1 MRPGPAG
8 SDGQARAGWREAA
21 SRDAAMQQLLSA
33 GGTMGALIGG
43 HDWPS
48 SRLGAVAGWPQSLRS
63 ALGICLSSR
72 FPMFVF
78 WGPDLVQLYNDS
90 FVPVLGAKH
99 PGALGQA
106 ARDTWAETWDVVGPM
121 LGRVMA
127 GGDAAYFEDLPVTL
141 ERSGFTEECYF
152 TFCYSPVRDES
163 GGVAGVFGTVSE
175 TTTQVVEGRR
185 LAVLAE
191 LSELTRTLGSAAAVC
206 QVAGEVL
213 ARHPLEVPFALL
225 YQLDADGERAVLA
238 GSAGLAPGTSLSPP
252 VASLRAPGPAAGFSW
267 PLARA
272 RAGPVEITGLPRQ
285 PLEAVSRAGFAPP
298 ASAILMPL
306 AQAGASTPAAVLIIG
321 LGSGR
326 PLDDGYR
333 TFARLAAGHLS
344 AAIADATALEAARG
358 HAAELEA
365 LDRAKTMFFSNVSHE
380 LRTPLTLMLAPLEDL
395 LASPEGLRPADRDR
409 VEIAHRSSLRLL
421 RQVNVLLDFSRAQ
434 DAAGVPRPQLVD
446 LAQLTEEL
454 ASLFQVAMERGGLRL
469 VLDCPPLPRPV
480 SVDEGMWE
488 QVIVNLLSN
497 AFKFTLHGE
506 ITVTVDTCGEQA
518 RIRVSDTGSGI
529 PPADLPHLFDRFYQV
544 AGTAARSGEGSGIG
558 LSLARELVQRHNG
571 TISVTSAVG
580 AGSTF
585 TVLLPFGEAQPDL
598 PVSSAAQAAGTRA
611 AGYVQEALGWEPA
624 APGPVASGPPEILI
638 VDDNADMRGY
648 LARALAPYWQVQAVS
663 DGLEAL
669 DAIARQA
676 PELVLTDVMMPRL
689 DGFGLLSRLR
699 SAPLTADIP
708 VIMLSARAGPES
720 VSAGLDTGADD
731 YLVKPFTTAE
741 LTARVRTQLRTAR
754 QRRRSLDRVQAL
766 AESTR
771 QLNASLDPREISQ
784 ALTQALVPRFAGN
797 CAVQL
802 PADAGPAPLHRTA
815 PDAGAPAPGQ
825 APRPDRVPGPL
836 VLPLTCRGHHV
847 GTVTLTGLTPA
858 ALDPDE
864 HVFLTELASR
874 AAVALD
880 NAARY
885 QHERG
890 TAMSL
895 QAAML
900 TDLPEIPGLDSAA
913 VYRPAAVQDLVG
925 GDWYD
930 SFPIPREPGAG
941 TPVTSLA
948 IAIGDITG
956 HDLHA
961 ATIMGQVRSM
971 LRQAVFDYPARGPHA
986 AVSAMEHACL
996 ALPVSATGTL
1006 VLARL
1011 DNAAGTWT
1019 LTWTNAGHPPPL
1031 LCHPDGTVRT
1041 LDQHDLMFYPG
1052 FDDPP
1057 RPRTEHRQQIPPGST
1072 ILLYTDGLVDRPGGH
1087 YDHDL
1092 DLAAAIL
1099 AAHRDL
1105 PLDQLL
1111 NSLADRIAG
1120 PDHPDDIALLAV
1132 RIR

>member
-1 MRPGPAG
+1 MRRGAAG
-8 SDGQARAGWREAA
+8 NYGQAWTG
-21 SRDAAMQQLLSA
+21 SRQEVTQDAAMQELLAA
-33 GGTMGALIGG
+33 GGMMGALIGA

-63 ALGICLSSR
+63 ALGICLASR

-90 FVPVLGAKH
+90 FVPVLAGKH
-99 PGALGQA
+99 PGALGRA
-106 ARDTWAETWDVVGPM
+106 ASDTWAETWDVVGPM
-121 LGRVMA
+121 LERVMA
-127 GGDAAYFEDLPVTL
+127 GGGAAYFEDLPVTL

-163 GGVAGVFGTVSE
+163 GSVAGVFGTVSE

-185 LAVLAE
+185 LAVLSE
-191 LSELTRTLGSAAAVC
+191 LSEQIRTLGSAAAVC

-213 ARHPLEVPFALL
+213 TRHPAEVPFALL
-225 YQLDADGERAVLA
+225 YQLDAGGERAALA
-238 GSAGLAPGTSLSPP
+238 GAAGLAPGTSLSPLT
-252 VASLRAPGPAAGFSW
+252 VALHGQGQTAGFSW
-267 PLARA
+267 PVAEVRT
-272 RAGPVEITGLPRQ
+272 GPVEITGLAGE
-285 PLEAVSRAGFAPP
+285 PLGALRRAGFAPP
-298 ASAILMPL
+298 SSAIMMPL
-306 AQAGASTPAAVLIIG
+306 AQAGASTPAAVLVMG
-321 LGSGR
+321 LSSGR

-333 TFARLAAGHLS
+333 TFVRLAAGHLS

-380 LRTPLTLMLAPLEDL
+380 LRTPLTLTLAPLEDL
-395 LASPEGLRPADRDR
+395 LASPGGLRPADRDR

-421 RQVNVLLDFSRAQ
+421 RQVNLLLDFSRAQ
-434 DAAGVPRPQLVD
+434 DAADVPRPQPVD
-446 LAQLTEEL
+446 LARLTEEL

-480 SVDEGMWE
+480 AIDEGMWE
-488 QVIVNLLSN
+488 QVVVNLLSN
-497 AFKFTLHGE
+497 AFKFTLDGE
-506 ITVTVDTCGEQA
+506 ITVTVDTFGDKA
-518 RIRVSDTGSGI
+518 RVRVRDTGSGI
-529 PPADLPHLFDRFYQV
+529 PAAELPRLFDRFYQV
-544 AGTAARSGEGSGIG
+544 AGTAARSSEGSGIG

-571 TISVTSAVG
+571 TITVSSVVG

-585 TVLLPFGEAQPDL
+585 TVLLPFGETQTGPLVRSGAQTARARP
-598 PVSSAAQAAGTRA
+598 AA
-611 AGYVQEALGWEPA
+611 YVQEALGWEVV
-624 APGPVASGPPEILI
+624 APDPVSSGPPEILI
-638 VDDNADMRGY
+638 VDDNAEMRGY
-648 LARALAPYWQVQAVS
+648 LARTLAQYWRVQAVS
-663 DGLEAL
+663 DGLDAL
-669 DAIARQA
+669 DAIARQP

-754 QRRRSLDRVQAL
+754 QRRRSLARVQAL
-766 AESTR
+766 ADITR
-771 QLNASLDPREISQ
+771 QLNASLDPREIST
-784 ALTQALVPRFAGN
+784 ALTGHLVPQFAAS
-797 CAVQL
+797 CAIRL
-802 PADAGPAPLHRTA
+802 PGEAQRAAPHLTGADAGGTV
-815 PDAGAPAPGQ
+815 PGQ
-825 APRPDRVPGPL
+825 AQHADRVPGPL
-836 VLPLTCRGHHV
+836 VLPLTCRGRYI
-847 GTVTLTGLTPA
+847 GSVTLTGLTPA
-858 ALDPDE
+858 ALHPDE

-885 QHERG
+885 QHERA

-895 QAAML
+895 QSAML
-900 TDLPEIPGLDSAA
+900 TDLPEIPGLDIAA
-913 VYRPAAVQDLVG
+913 VYRPAAVHDLVG

-930 SFPIPREPGAG
+930 SFRIPREPGTA
-941 TPVTSLA
+941 TPDTSLA

-961 ATIMGQVRSM
+961 AAIMGQVRSM
-971 LRQAVFDYPARGPHA
+971 LRQAVFDYPARGPHG
-986 AVSAMEHACL
+986 AVTAMEHACL
-996 ALPVSATGTL
+996 ALPVHATGTL

-1011 DNAAGTWT
+1011 DRAHDTWT

-1052 FDDPP
+1052 FDNPP
-1057 RPRTEHRQQIPPGST
+1057 LPRTEHRRQIPPGST
-1072 ILLYTDGLVDRPGGH
+1072 ILLYTDGLVDRPGSLF
-1087 YDHDL
+1087 DDNL
-1092 DLAAAIL
+1092 DMAAAIL
-1099 AAHRDL
+1099 AAHRAL
-1105 PLDQLL
+1105 QLDQLL

-1132 RIR
+1132 RIH